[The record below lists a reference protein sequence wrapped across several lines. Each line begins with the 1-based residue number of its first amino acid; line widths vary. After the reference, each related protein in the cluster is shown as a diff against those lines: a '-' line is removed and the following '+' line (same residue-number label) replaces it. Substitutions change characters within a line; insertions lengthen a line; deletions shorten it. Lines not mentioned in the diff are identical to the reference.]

1 MLFSELSAKIHIFS
15 LKTEERRHF
24 LANLYVRESHPPDF
38 TEQNLS
44 KEIVLTNKET
54 ISESLSSK
62 MPQYPFFDFCVRK
75 IYPFELFHPQI
86 STSCARHFRTSER
99 QVQGAAIYIDIAAPC
114 TCKIHIEN
122 QPLTNLKKN
131 QCNPRFCTPISILT
145 VPPSKTTSIKKILY
159 LFPVFSPNSYIC
171 TKLSEQSEETQRT
184 PHRY

>member
-1 MLFSELSAKIHIFS
+1 M
-15 LKTEERRHF
+15 
-24 LANLYVRESHPPDF
+24 RESHPSDF

-86 STSCARHFRTSER
+86 SASCARHFRTSER
-99 QVQGAAIYIDIAAPC
+99 QVQGAAISIYIAAPC

-122 QPLTNLKKN
+122 QPLANLKKSPV
-131 QCNPRFCTPISILT
+131 QSSFLHPYFHPIRSPFKNHLY
-145 VPPSKTTSIKKILY
+145 KKILY

-171 TKLSEQSEETQRT
+171 TKLSKQSEETQRT